1 MLITHRQSC
10 NLTDWDVAKAA
21 VNTLPGWG
29 HFNLK
34 LREAGWLDEEH
45 ASTFQFRIDYEV
57 AEGFLVWVA
66 DGEVS
71 PTDTG

>member
-10 NLTDWDVAKAA
+10 NLTDRDVLEAP
-21 VNTLPGWG
+21 VNTLPGWL

-34 LREAGWLDEEH
+34 LKEAGWLDSEN
-45 ASTFQFRIDYEV
+45 ASTFQFRIDYEL

-66 DGEVS
+66 NGEVS
-71 PTDTG
+71 SSDSG